1 MNMELIE
8 ELLEKIILK
17 LAQFIYLP
25 DILCYFYHKAKQN
38 W

>member
-8 ELLEKIILK
+8 ELLEKNILK

-25 DILCYFYHKAKQN
+25 DILFLS
-38 W
+38 